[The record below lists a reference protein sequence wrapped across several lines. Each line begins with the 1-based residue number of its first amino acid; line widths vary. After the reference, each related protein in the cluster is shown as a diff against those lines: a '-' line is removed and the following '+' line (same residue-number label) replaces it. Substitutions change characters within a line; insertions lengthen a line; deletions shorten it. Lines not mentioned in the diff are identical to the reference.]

1 MKDHAHH
8 DHELQVKKVDRLSP
22 TRVRVTVEF
31 TGDSVRD
38 HRKMMLNRFIQQA
51 KIPGFRPGKA
61 PRQMVESKYKE
72 DIQKEVI
79 QHLVEAGLTEALEK
93 TKLIPLNRP
102 KIELGKVEEE
112 AKPFEFHAEFEVEP
126 EIELS
131 KYKGVPLK
139 ESKSEVT
146 EDEINET
153 LHNLRERLSMMEP
166 YESKV
171 PEKGCFANLEV
182 GFETVDEPIH
192 KEPAKN
198 AMVELGAGKLIPELD
213 AALLE
218 LSVGAEESTAI
229 HAKFPDDYHEKTLAG
244 REAIFHCKLLDL
256 KKRVLPE
263 LDDAFAERIRPGK
276 TLDALRAEIRE
287 NIQASKDEENR
298 RAQRTEVVDYLVA
311 NHPFEAPSSLVERQ
325 MQRLVQMMMEDLKRR
340 GQGLPQFKDEDVA
353 ALRKRAEHMVKSSLL
368 LKAIS
373 TKEKITLDESKFG
386 QRIAEYSLQL
396 QKDEAETEKLLQNAG
411 VLDQLRDEILTD
423 QVFAFLMENAE
434 KVASQPTR

>member
-22 TRVRVTVEF
+22 TKVRLTVEF
-31 TGDSVRD
+31 SGDSVRD
-38 HRKMMLNRFIQQA
+38 HRKMMLERFMRQA

-79 QHLVEAGLTEALEK
+79 SHLVEAGLHEALTK
-93 TKLIPLNRP
+93 TKLLPLNRP
-102 KIELGKVEEE
+102 KIQLGE
-112 AKPFEFHAEFEVEP
+112 ANGESNPFEFHAEFEVEP
-126 EIELS
+126 EIELR

-139 ESKSEVT
+139 QDKADVT
-146 EDEINET
+146 EEEINET
-153 LHNLRERLSMMEP
+153 LHNLRERLSVLEP
-166 YESKV
+166 FESTR

-182 GFETVDEPIH
+182 GFETVEEPVH
-192 KEPAKN
+192 KEPSKS

-213 AALLE
+213 AGLLE
-218 LSVGAEESTAI
+218 LTVGAEETTAI
-229 HAKFPDDYHEKTLAG
+229 RAKFPDDYHEKTLAG

-263 LDDAFAERIRPGK
+263 LDDSFAERVRPGK

-287 NIQASKDEENR
+287 NILLSKQEEQKR
-298 RAQRTEVVDYLVA
+298 SQRTEVVDYLVA
-311 NHPFEAPSSLVERQ
+311 NHSFEAPSTLVERQ
-325 MQRLVQMMMEDLKRR
+325 MQRLVQMMVEDLKRR
-340 GQGLPQFKDEDVA
+340 GQGLPQFKEEDVA

-368 LKAIS
+368 LKEIAQ
-373 TKEKITLDESKFG
+373 KEKITLDENRFG

-396 QKDEAETEKLLQNAG
+396 QKDHEETEKLLQNAG

-423 QVFAFLMENAE
+423 QVFDFLVQNAE
-434 KVASQPTR
+434 KVASQPSR